1 MTWRL
6 SMKLSILA
14 AAAVSLAA
22 GVASAAEV
30 KGVIKAVDTT
40 MRTVT
45 VNSLRFAFPPGLNM
59 AGLAVG
65 QTVTITFED
74 ANGTNW
80 VSKVAK

>member
-1 MTWRL
+1 MSWH
-6 SMKLSILA
+6 LSII
-14 AAAVSLAA
+14 AAAVVSFLAGTA
-22 GVASAAEV
+22 FAAEV
-30 KGVIKAVDTT
+30 KGVIKAVDPGQ
-40 MRTVT
+40 RTVT
-45 VNSLRFAFPPGLNM
+45 VNSVRYAFPPGVNM

>member
-1 MTWRL
+1 MVRL
-6 SMKLSILA
+6 TSLVA
-14 AAAVSLAA
+14 AALSLLA

-45 VNSLRFAFPPGLNM
+45 VNSIRYTFPPTLNM

-74 ANGTNW
+74 ANGTNF
-80 VSKVAK
+80 VSKIAK